1 MCLPALVAD
10 RGAGFDLVFACWN
23 LVDRLAGQ
31 APMPVSTCFIVVA
44 VAVSG
49 PEFTCALYL
58 LFPKDVR
65 LSEAGSWIAIMDSG
79 GMKGKI
85 SNARCLLSV
94 LVSS

>member
-1 MCLPALVAD
+1 M
-10 RGAGFDLVFACWN
+10 
-23 LVDRLAGQ
+23 
-31 APMPVSTCFIVVA
+31 VA

-49 PEFTCALYL
+49 PEFPCALYL

-79 GMKGKI
+79 GMEGKI
-85 SNARCLLSV
+85 SNARRLLYV